1 MSIQKST
8 SSGQNIDRSEETK
21 HQNKKMMAK
30 SDPNEPIPIYTTSS
44 GQSGQRL
51 IWKDSTNNLQV
62 GSRGRQT
69 KCLFRDQPF
78 KT

>member
-1 MSIQKST
+1 MSIEKST
-8 SSGQNIDRSEETK
+8 SSGQSIDLSEETK
-21 HQNKKMMAK
+21 HHNKKMMTK
-30 SDPNEPIPIYTTSS
+30 SDPNEPIPIYVTST

-51 IWKDSTNNLQV
+51 IWKDSTNKWQV

-69 KCLFRDQPF
+69 NCIFRDQPS

>member
-1 MSIQKST
+1 MSIEKST

-30 SDPNEPIPIYTTSS
+30 SDPNEPIPIYVTPT

-51 IWKDSTNNLQV
+51 IWKDLTSNLQV

-69 KCLFRDQPF
+69 NCIFRGQPS

>member
-1 MSIQKST
+1 MSIEKST
-8 SSGQNIDRSEETK
+8 SSVQNIDLSEETK
-21 HQNKKMMAK
+21 HQNKKMMTK
-30 SDPNEPIPIYTTSS
+30 SDPNEPIPIYVTSS

-62 GSRGRQT
+62 GSSGRQ
-69 KCLFRDQPF
+69 KICIFKDQPS